1 VRAIRY
7 HSHGGPDVLQVSEV
21 PAPVPQD
28 GQVLIGVEAVGANV
42 IDTVFRRG
50 DGPWKRPL
58 PGALTGDVVGRVAA
72 LGPGVTRFAVGERV
86 AALSEDAFADYVT
99 ADAQWL
105 ARVPENADAGE
116 ATVLPMTAPLAL
128 RLLRAGQLSPG
139 DTVLVQAAAGGVGHL
154 VLQLAKILGAGTV
167 IGTAS
172 SPAKRDFARAQGADV
187 VADSSDPTWPERVRA
202 EVPGGVNVVLDAIG
216 GEVFDRG
223 LELLAPLGRIV
234 SYGAIGGPL
243 PMVAARSLIGLR
255 YVTGLQINA
264 WRAGRPGQARADMTE
279 AAGYWSAGR
288 LRTAVHATFPLTE
301 AARAHELL
309 DRRANLG
316 RIVITT

>member
-1 VRAIRY
+1 MRAIRY
-7 HSHGGPDVLQVSEV
+7 HSLGGPDVLQVSEV

-72 LGPGVTRFAVGERV
+72 LGPGVTGFAVGERV

-187 VADSSDPTWPERVRA
+187 VADSSDPAWPEHVRA
-202 EVPGGVNVVLDAIG
+202 AVPGGVNVVLDAIG
-216 GEVFDRG
+216 GEVFDRS
-223 LELLAPLGRIV
+223 LDLLAPLGRIV

-243 PMVAARSLIGLR
+243 PVVAARSLIALR

-264 WRAGRPGQARADMTE
+264 WRAVCPGQASADMTE

-301 AARAHELL
+301 TARAHELL